1 MPVTTTKTAREQYE
15 AADRALYEA
24 AFRTEDFAGAR
35 ASLEAAHAA
44 AIDEKD
50 RATEA
55 AVLYDLGM
63 QVHYQCIAKLVRDLD
78 VPDADVREE
87 EELFNRALMLRRE
100 LGDQPGAA
108 KPLFGLGLVH
118 QVLRHDWTAAM
129 PYFWQALDLAEAVE
143 ETGDLYAC
151 SEFHRHVGFYYL
163 AENVQPQQALR
174 HLRRSLAYRERL
186 DDLKLLPS
194 ALVALAEAHLAA
206 DDPAAAVQALRRAVP
221 IAREAGLTP
230 WRVEDAEQTLQQAED
245 RLKSTGS
252 AA

>member
-1 MPVTTTKTAREQYE
+1 VPVTTTKTARDQYE

-35 ASLEAAHAA
+35 ALLEAAHAT
-44 AIDEKD
+44 AIDEGD

-63 QVHYQCIAKLVRDLD
+63 QLHYQCIGKLVRDLD

-87 EELFNRALMLRRE
+87 EELFNLALVLRRE
-100 LGDQPGAA
+100 LGDPAGTA

-118 QVLRHDWTAAM
+118 QVLRRDCTAAM

-143 ETGDLYAC
+143 ESGDLYAC

-163 AENVQPQQALR
+163 AENVQPQQGIR
-174 HLRRSLAYRERL
+174 HLRRSLEYRERL

-194 ALVALAEAHLAA
+194 ALVALGEAYLAA
-206 DDPAAAVQALRRAVP
+206 GDPAAAVQALRRAVP
-221 IAREAGLTP
+221 LAREAGLTP
-230 WRVEDAEQTLQQAED
+230 WRVEDAEQTLRQAEG
-245 RLKSTGS
+245 RLQS
-252 AA
+252 A